1 MNKTLVVIFCFNVEN
16 HIPKIIK
23 TIKSKRIDRKKDF
36 LFIDDCSKDKTN
48 LILKKNKINN
58 AKIIKNKKN
67 QGFGKNYKFSINYSL
82 KKGYKN
88 LIFLHGDNQ
97 YPPQKIKMIEK
108 KLDKSSLVYG
118 SRKLNFSSMK
128 KNMPL
133 MRLIANLFLTY
144 MINIFLKSNAT
155 EFFSGFRGIKV
166 EKLKNLNL
174 KEFSDKWII
183 EQQIHFEFIKKKF
196 KISEISIPT
205 VYEDNQKSEIP
216 PIRYVCSVIYNVL
229 KYSLK

>member
-1 MNKTLVVIFCFNVEN
+1 MNKTLVVIFCYNVEK

-23 TIKSKRIDRKKDF
+23 TIKDKKIDKKRDF

-48 LILKKNKINN
+48 RILKKNKINN

-82 KKGYKN
+82 REKYEK

-97 YPPQKIKMIEK
+97 YPTKKIKIIEK
-108 KLDKSSLVYG
+108 KLDNSSLVYG
-118 SRKLNFSSMK
+118 SRRLNFSSMK

-133 MRLIANLFLTY
+133 MRLIANLFLTF
-144 MINIFLKSNAT
+144 MINILLKSNAT

-166 EKLKNLNL
+166 EKLKKLNLN
-174 KEFSDKWII
+174 KFSDKWII
-183 EQQIHFEFIKKKF
+183 EQQIHFEFIKKNL

-216 PIRYVCSVIYNVL
+216 PIRYVFSVIYNVL
-229 KYSLK
+229 KYFFR